1 MVEQS
6 ILVMKN
12 VFLRTF
18 FVWSNGKLETTNFS
32 FFDFVKSWVLVSLV
46 KVLYFLFLSF
56 CNHAACI
63 LCVHDGCNHF
73 T

>member
-32 FFDFVKSWVLVSLV
+32 FFDFVKSWVLVL
-46 KVLYFLFLSF
+46 
-56 CNHAACI
+56 
-63 LCVHDGCNHF
+63 
-73 T
+73 